1 MNKTLLLVA
10 LVTFVAAPTLTFA
23 QKPLKKVDFLTNY
36 VFLGRHAPFFVG
48 LERGYYREAGFDI
61 AISPSSGSGF
71 VIAALEGGQAD
82 YGIAEAAPVVQAIAK
97 GAKVKA
103 FGVFMDHST
112 SGLVSLTPYPT
123 PQSVAGKPIAASLT
137 DSARIILPIIFNL
150 EGLDASMLNW
160 QAADPSIYFPL
171 LLQGRA
177 ELVTASIDSDV
188 STLRHRVR
196 GKPVHFASF
205 AEWGYDVFGYF
216 LVARSDHITSSPN
229 EVRAFAAATAKAVRY
244 AIDHPEEAAQIIVK
258 HNPTLD
264 EKLMLAHW
272 EQSIQA
278 IDTPYVRENGYGQAT
293 VERLRRSIDLVQE
306 AFGLEADLAPEDVYA
321 EGFMPLGPGSN
332 IRPGLSRDRNRLN
345 VVDVDVLP
353 CVPEIVI
360 ILHRE
365 PTLR

>member
-1 MNKTLLLVA
+1 MKKTLALLVV
-10 LVTFVAAPTLTFA
+10 LAASTLSFSA
-23 QKPLKKVDFLTNY
+23 QKPLKKIDFLTNY

-48 LERGYYREAGFDI
+48 LEKGYYRDAGFDI
-61 AISPSSGSGF
+61 TISPSSGSGF
-71 VIAALEGGQAD
+71 VISALEGGQVD

-103 FGVFMDHST
+103 FGVFMDRST

-123 PQSVAGKPIAASLT
+123 PQSIAGKTIAASVT

-150 EGLDASMLNW
+150 EGLDATTLNW

-188 STLRHRVR
+188 PTLRHRVR

-216 LVARSDHITSSPN
+216 LVARSDHITSNPN
-229 EVRAFAAATAKAVRY
+229 EVRAFAAATAKAVHY
-244 AIDHPEEAAQIIVK
+244 AIAHPEEAAQIIVK

-264 EKLMLAHW
+264 ENLMLAHW
-272 EQSIQA
+272 QQSVIA
-278 IDTPYVRENGYGQAT
+278 IDTDYVRENGYGQAT
-293 VERLRRSIDLVQE
+293 TERLRRSIELVKE
-306 AFGLEADLAPEDVYA
+306 AFGLEVDLAPEDVYA
-321 EGFMPLGPGSN
+321 EGFMPNNNRAGS
-332 IRPGLSRDRNRLN
+332 SRDRNRLD

-353 CVPEIVI
+353 RVPEIVVV
-360 ILHRE
+360 LHRE

>member
-1 MNKTLLLVA
+1 MKKTLLVVALVA
-10 LVTFVAAPTLTFA
+10 LVASPTFA
-23 QKPLKKVDFLTNY
+23 QKPLKKIDFLTNY

-48 LERGYYREAGFDI
+48 LEKGYYREAGFDI
-61 AISPSSGSGF
+61 TILPSSGSGF

-82 YGIAEAAPVVQAIAK
+82 YGLAEAAPVVQAIAK

-123 PQSVAGKPIAASLT
+123 PWSIIGKPIAASLT

-150 EGLDASMLNW
+150 EGLDPTTLNW

-188 STLRHRVR
+188 PTLRHRVPD
-196 GKPVHFASF
+196 KPVHFASF

-216 LVARSDHITSSPN
+216 LVARSDHISSSPN
-229 EVRAFAAATAKAVRY
+229 EVRAFATATTKAVHY

-264 EKLMLAHW
+264 QTLMLAQW
-272 EQSIQA
+272 KQSITA
-278 IDTPYVRENGYGQAT
+278 INTPFVLQNGYGHAT
-293 VERLRRSIDLVQE
+293 PERLQRTINLVKE
-306 AFGLEADLAPEDVYA
+306 AFSLDT
-321 EGFMPLGPGSN
+321 PLTPDDIYTQN
-332 IRPGLSRDRNRLN
+332 LTP
-345 VVDVDVLP
+345 
-353 CVPEIVI
+353 
-360 ILHRE
+360 
-365 PTLR
+365 